1 MNDNIKAFIE
11 QNIDLIEN
19 NELETL
25 FLIAVQVFNHS
36 LLCDLIDV
44 FEHVGIETE
53 SIRHELLA
61 KAVTDYVTD
70 NLNAPAF
77 ARDDSTGW
85 ARLDYMLDGL
95 ELFGFAWPDA
105 KEWILDNQ
113 ERVGLQLTKL
123 EPQYGWQGVGDYAF
137 QWFNKKKFENAYW
150 E

>member
-1 MNDNIKAFIE
+1 MNDSIKTFIE

-25 FLIAVQVFNHS
+25 FYVAVQELNHS
-36 LLCDLIDV
+36 LLCELIDALELV
-44 FEHVGIETE
+44 DIETE
-53 SIRHELLA
+53 STRHQLLA
-61 KAVTDYVTD
+61 KAVTNYVTD

-113 ERVGLQLTKL
+113 KRVGLQLTEL